1 MNFLTICQTVR
12 QEVGVSGTGPT
23 TVVSQEGQLKVI
35 VDAVA
40 NASFQIQVLWHDW
53 DFLWSQ
59 YSSTTSIGTRA
70 PALQKPTDLNIWD
83 RNSFYLDY
91 TSNTNYPLNV
101 LDYASYLTSYRQGV
115 ATNSTPTYVVIQPD
129 QNIILE
135 PPPDAVHTITAD
147 YWKTPAALT
156 ANTDIPDI
164 PAQYHR
170 AVVARAKTMWAER
183 EEAPEILLSA
193 SAEYQDL
200 LDKLESHSLSGQE
213 GRRMAGGTTSGS
225 SLSAVGPE

>member
-1 MNFLTICQTVR
+1 MGSEMCIR
-12 QEVGVSGTGPT
+12 
-23 TVVSQEGQLKVI
+23 
-35 VDAVA
+35 
-40 NASFQIQVLWHDW
+40 
-53 DFLWSQ
+53 
-59 YSSTTSIGTRA
+59 
-70 PALQKPTDLNIWD
+70 D
-83 RNSFYLDY
+83 R
-91 TSNTNYPLNV
+91 
-101 LDYASYLTSYRQGV
+101 
-115 ATNSTPTYVVIQPD
+115 IQPD

-225 SLSAVGPE
+225 SLSAVVPE

>member
-40 NASFQIQVLWHDW
+40 AAYFQIQTLWQDW

-70 PALQKPTDLNIWD
+70 PALQKPTELNTWD
-83 RNSFYLDY
+83 RNSFYLNY
-91 TSNTNYPLNV
+91 TSDTNYHLEDF
-101 LDYASYLTSYRQGV
+101 DYVSYRDSYRQGV
-115 ATNSTPTYVVIQPD
+115 ASNNTPVYVIIQPD
-129 QNIILE
+129 QNIILD

-156 ANTDIPDI
+156 ANTDIDNQKEKI
-164 PAQYHR
+164 NESLKLQWY
-170 AVVARAKTMWAER
+170 
-183 EEAPEILLSA
+183 EILKS
-193 SAEYQDL
+193 DL
-200 LDKLESHSLSGQE
+200 KY
-213 GRRMAGGTTSGS
+213 RRNELVSQV
-225 SLSAVGPE
+225 LF